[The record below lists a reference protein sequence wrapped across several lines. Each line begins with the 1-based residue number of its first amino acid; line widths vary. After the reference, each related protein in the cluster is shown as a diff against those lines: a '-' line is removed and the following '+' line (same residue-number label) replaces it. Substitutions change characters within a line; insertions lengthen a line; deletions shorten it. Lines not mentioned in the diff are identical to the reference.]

1 MSNAITLKTNKVE
14 EETGNFTDRERRN
27 HIPNMNKIHNSKA
40 LPDNKL
46 QTFLKIALNFNKSPL
61 KKRTT
66 LFYKKKRNKDSKISF
81 TDRYKNRSN
90 KLKTKI
96 NLNADIN
103 SNLTEYIK
111 CNKKKIIK
119 YFGK

>member
-1 MSNAITLKTNKVE
+1 MY
-14 EETGNFTDRERRN
+14 
-27 HIPNMNKIHNSKA
+27 KIHNNKA

-66 LFYKKKRNKDSKISF
+66 LFYKKKKNKDSKISF

-96 NLNADIN
+96 NLNYDIN
-103 SNLTEYIK
+103 SNLTDNNK
-111 CNKKKIIK
+111 CNKKK
-119 YFGK
+119 